1 MLYKTVFDHRSLDAD
16 KALAYGFKRSKGGY
30 TYSTSL
36 MQGMFVL
43 TVRVN
48 GGDQV
53 AIQVI
58 DSATGEEYV
67 LVQVHSASGE
77 FVGQIR
83 EECAAALEKIAEQCF
98 SKNIFKSEYAKNI
111 IHYVKDKYKT
121 EPEYLWEKFPS
132 NAVFREDARG
142 KWYAALLTVAAQ
154 SLGRREDGEMEI
166 IDLKCPPERV
176 ASLVDGVRYLPGFHM
191 NKKHWFTICLDG
203 SVPIEQ
209 IYAHIDESY
218 ATVKK
223 SPQ

>member
-1 MLYKTVFDHRSLDAD
+1 MLYRTLFDHRSLDAD
-16 KALAYGFKRSKGGY
+16 KALAYGFKRGKGCY
-30 TYSTSL
+30 TYSTKL

-43 TVRVN
+43 TVRVT
-48 GGDQV
+48 GSDQV

-58 DSATGEEYV
+58 DSASGEEYV

-83 EECAAALEKIAEQCF
+83 EECAAVLEKIAEQCF
-98 SKNIFKSEYAKNI
+98 SKNIFKSAYARNI

-132 NAVFREDARG
+132 NAVFREYTSG

-154 SLGRREDGEMEI
+154 SLGRGDDGDVEI
-166 IDLKCPPERV
+166 IDLKCPPERI
-176 ASLVDGVRYLPGFHM
+176 AALVDGVRYLPGFHM
-191 NKKHWFTICLDG
+191 NKKHWFTICLDK
-203 SVPIEQ
+203 SVPLEE
-209 IYAHIDESY
+209 IYARIDESY

-223 SPQ
+223 